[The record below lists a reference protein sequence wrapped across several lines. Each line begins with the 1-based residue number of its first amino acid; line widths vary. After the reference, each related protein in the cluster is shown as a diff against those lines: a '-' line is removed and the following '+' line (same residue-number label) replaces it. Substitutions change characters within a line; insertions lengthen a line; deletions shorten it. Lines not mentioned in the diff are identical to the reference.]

1 MAVWD
6 IIGVPL
12 ENSEATKSGINS
24 SYSSIIGDSLAFVI
38 GGGRATNIYGGDC
51 KMVLDWEKLVEMLFD
66 GIPDFMGKELL
77 GGLIFGLGGDTSVV
91 FGDKNAF
98 TYEGTDFTSKRARD
112 KLEVTTKELGIPLPL
127 TLALGSMGLLA
138 AALVLRFK
146 YGIYNSSQKTSNTWN
161 EDTQGKS
168 LDLVMT
174 LLVLLQP
181 RWLKLMQTLEQF
193 FYIVDPTA
201 KAALQTTV
209 TALKSTLDTAEAD
222 LKLLEAQLA
231 AEEARV
237 AAIVPP
243 QPTLPNTLNS
253 LQAAVATKQA
263 EVSYAWRAYYLSFDY
278 IKLSF
283 GSDKAP

>member
-6 IIGVPL
+6 IIGIPL
-12 ENSEATKSGINS
+12 ENSESAKSIINS

-51 KMVLDWEKLVEMLFD
+51 KMVIDWEKLFEMF
-66 GIPDFMGKELL
+66 GEKFAKSFMENFGA
-77 GGLIFGLGGDTSVV
+77 LIFGLGGDTSVV

-112 KLEVTTKELGIPLPL
+112 KLEVTTTELGIPLPL

-146 YGIYNSSQKTSNTWN
+146 YGVYNSSQKTSATWN
-161 EDTQGKS
+161 EDTQGKA
-168 LDLVMT
+168 LDLGMT
-174 LLVLLQP
+174 LIVMLQP
-181 RWLKLMQTLEQF
+181 RWLRLMQTLEQF
-193 FYIVDPTA
+193 FFIVDPTA

-209 TALKSTLDTAEAD
+209 AALKSTLDTAKAN
-222 LKLLEAQLA
+222 LIPLQTALA

-243 QPTLPNTLNS
+243 NPTIPNTLNS
-253 LQAAVATKQA
+253 LQADVATKQA
-263 EVSYAWRAYYLSFDY
+263 EVNKAWRAYYLNLDR

>member
-6 IIGVPL
+6 FIGIPL
-12 ENSEATKSGINS
+12 ENSKSAKSIINS

-51 KMVLDWEKLVEMLFD
+51 KMVIDWEKLCEMF
-66 GIPDFMGKELL
+66 GEKYFETFMKYF

-98 TYEGTDFTSKRARD
+98 TYKGTDFTSKRARV
-112 KLEVTTKELGIPLPL
+112 KLEVTTTELGIPLPL

-146 YGIYNSSQKTSNTWN
+146 YGVYNSSQKISATWD
-161 EDTQGKS
+161 EDTQGKA
-168 LDLVMT
+168 LDLGMT
-174 LLVLLQP
+174 LIVTLQP
-181 RWLKLMQTLEQF
+181 RWLKLMQSLEQF
-193 FYIVDPTA
+193 FFLADPQKKADLKITVD
-201 KAALQTTV
+201 
-209 TALKSTLDTAEAD
+209 ALKSKLDNAEAN
-222 LKLLEAQLA
+222 LKSLETQLA

-243 QPTLPNTLNS
+243 NATLPNS
-253 LQAAVATKQA
+253 LIILQWSVSTAQA
-263 EVSYAWRAYYLSFDY
+263 EISKAWRAYYLSLDY

-283 GSDKAP
+283 ASDGF